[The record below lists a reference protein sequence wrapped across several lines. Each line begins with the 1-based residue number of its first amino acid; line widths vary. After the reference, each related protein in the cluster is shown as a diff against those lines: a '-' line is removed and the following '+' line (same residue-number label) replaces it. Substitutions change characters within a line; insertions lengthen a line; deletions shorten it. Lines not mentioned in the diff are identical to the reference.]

1 MKIVIETTREEV
13 EAALEVLDNTINRDP
28 NERFINRDPNERFWS
43 FLQAAAPSIVTAFS
57 EYIARKE
64 RERKSPPPK
73 DPEET
78 GGQAL

>member
-13 EAALEVLDNTINRDP
+13 EAALEVLDNT
-28 NERFINRDPNERFWS
+28 INRDPNERFWS